1 MNTAVSAASFATL
14 VRFLWLAGLMAA
26 VGAALFH
33 LRVVAEARRAGATES
48 ALGAASRRALA
59 VLRAA
64 AVGLVLILPLRLIAP
79 DAARAA
85 APGEWLATAWGAGWI
100 VQAAATLL
108 LVGGAVTARAA
119 GSRGWAPAA
128 GAAALLCLVPA
139 LSGHALEAKALRPLA
154 VLSDALHVFAA
165 GAWLGTLAVL
175 LLALGAIGPAGG
187 DRYVDGARLARAF
200 SPMALAGA
208 ATVVVTGVLRS
219 LFHVGSAAE
228 LWRTV
233 YGNTL
238 TFKVGVATVVLLAG
252 LYNWRKALPRLG
264 TRRAEDAFRRTATL
278 ELVVATVVLL
288 LTAVLVALP
297 LP

>member
-1 MNTAVSAASFATL
+1 MDTVVSAAPFATL
-14 VRFLWLAGLMAA
+14 VRFLWLAGLMGA
-26 VGAALFH
+26 VGAGVFH
-33 LRVVAEARRAGATES
+33 LRVVAEARRAGAAEIS
-48 ALGAASRRALA
+48 LGAASRRALA

-64 AVGLVLILPLRLIAP
+64 AV
-79 DAARAA
+79 
-85 APGEWLATAWGAGWI
+85 WLALMVPMRLTASDAMRSGGPGAWFATAPGAGWLL
-100 VQAAATLL
+100 QAAATVLL
-108 LVGGAVTARAA
+108 LGATVTARPA

-128 GAAALLCLVPA
+128 VGAALLCLAPA
-139 LSGHALEAKALRPLA
+139 LSGHALEAEALRPLA

-165 GAWLGTLAVL
+165 GAWLGGLAVL
-175 LLALGAIGPAGG
+175 LLALGAIGRAGG
-187 DRYVDGARLARAF
+187 DRYADGARLARAF
-200 SPMALAGA
+200 SPLALAGA
-208 ATVVVTGVLRS
+208 ATVVATGVLRS

-238 TFKVGVATVVLLAG
+238 TFKVAVAMVVLLAG